1 MENRTVSTATRPQNQ
16 RPAQQ
21 SQAASLLDQIL
32 DRPPSERMKAVSDAL
47 EKRIQAVEEVLP
59 DAIKPQAA
67 RFVKRA
73 QLTFSR
79 KEELQECEPASL
91 VRCVVEAAEVGL
103 AIDGKLCH
111 AVAYNCKISK
121 KGEPERWAKMAQLQI
136 DYKGLI
142 AIARRSGQIVDIW
155 GDIVCEGEEFEAY
168 RDGVKQVL
176 RHTPAF
182 RTGKEAVIGAY
193 AIIDFGGGRFRY
205 EVMGEREIDAIRQ
218 KSKAKDR
225 GPWVDF
231 TNEMR
236 KKTVIRRALKTHC
249 DDPAVSMA
257 LEIEEREYE
266 DDTTEAK
273 RSGQRVGRSVLNDVL
288 SQPPRE
294 SEGPT
299 LRTGN
304 EFVGALEQH
313 FGGESEPEPD
323 RMAQIE
329 QGFAEAVDADAVA
342 MLYDS
347 LKGPEAIYEFTP
359 EESDRIEQL
368 RVQAMGRFKG
378 GKKQKELG

>member
-1 MENRTVSTATRPQNQ
+1 MSTATRPQNQQ

-32 DRPPSERMKAVSDAL
+32 DRPPSERMKAVSEAL
-47 EKRIQAVEEVLP
+47 DKRIEAVREVLP
-59 DAIKPQAA
+59 DSIKDQAA

-73 QLTFSR
+73 QLTFNR
-79 KEELQECEPASL
+79 KEDLQECEPASL

-142 AIARRSGQIVDIW
+142 AIGRRSGQIVDAW
-155 GDIVCEGEEFEAY
+155 SDIVCEGEEFEAY
-168 RDGVKQVL
+168 RDGTKQVL

-182 RTGKEAVIGAY
+182 RTGKEKVIGAY
-193 AIIDFGGGRFRY
+193 AIVDFGGGRFRF
-205 EVMGEREIDAIRQ
+205 EVMGEQEIDAIRQ
-218 KSKAKDR
+218 KSKAKDC

-236 KKTVIRRALKTHC
+236 KKTVLRRALKTHC

-266 DDTTEAK
+266 HDHSEAR
-273 RSGQRVGRSVLNDVL
+273 RSGQRVGRSALNDVL

-294 SEGPT
+294 SEYKEPRQ
-299 LRTGN
+299 LVRDA
-304 EFVGALEQH
+304 EEY
-313 FGGESEPEPD
+313 FGGNDSGEGDPAAHDPFAWCRTAADVESIYAELRAAQGGDPMEPGTDELETA
-323 RMAQIE
+323 R
-329 QGFAEAVDADAVA
+329 VVA
-342 MLYDS
+342 M
-347 LKGPEAIYEFTP
+347 
-359 EESDRIEQL
+359 Q
-368 RVQAMGRFKG
+368 RV
-378 GKKQKELG
+378 GKSN